1 MPSPT
6 GPLRFTQ
13 TFRAAAI
20 GHRAVEAIREPG
32 MGRVIG
38 STSRGIFILSPPQRI
53 IFLSYESYAGPLTI
67 NLNLPQ
73 AQTLPA
79 SQDQEAD
86 LQHDEIILPELSTHI
101 LLDQSKIW
109 LPPAPPNS
117 ILPLNLVN
125 QLLRS
130 LVNKVIERKRGVGFV
145 PLLSFILDLPARPT
159 VPLSLQPTIA
169 NVLLLKQNFLVQPL
183 SASLPQIKDLM
194 GLGRGLTPS
203 GDDFING
210 LLLVLNR
217 IPQRAGLQPQLSE
230 FNQQIVD
237 LAFSKTTSLS
247 ANLIEAATLGS
258 ADERLL
264 YAVDGLLT
272 GSLQT
277 NEILAALDAYGSSSG
292 VDALAGAALV
302 IQALIGNE
310 KHPA

>member
-1 MPSPT
+1 MPSST

-20 GHRAVEAIREPG
+20 GHRAVEVVREPV

-38 STSRGIFILSPPQRI
+38 SISRGIFILAPPQQI
-53 IFLSYESYAGPLTI
+53 IFLSYEDYAGPLTI

-79 SQDQEAD
+79 SQDQEVD
-86 LQHDEIILPELSTHI
+86 LQHDEIILPELRTHI
-101 LLDQSKIW
+101 LLDQSRIW
-109 LPPAPPNS
+109 SPPAPPES
-117 ILPLNLVN
+117 ILTLNLVD
-125 QLLRS
+125 QALRS
-130 LVNKVIERKRGVGFV
+130 LVNKVIEKKRGVGLA
-145 PLLSFILDLPARPT
+145 PLLPFILDLPARPT
-159 VPLSLQPTIA
+159 VPISLQPTIA

-217 IPQRAGLQPQLSE
+217 VPQRANFQPQLTE
-230 FNQQIVD
+230 FNHQIVE

-247 ANLIEAATLGS
+247 ANLIEAAALGS

-264 YAVDGLLT
+264 FAVDGLLT
-272 GSLQT
+272 GLHQT

-292 VDALAGAALV
+292 IDALAGAALM

>member
-13 TFRAAAI
+13 TFRAAVI
-20 GHRAVEAIREPG
+20 GHRALEVVREPV

-38 STSRGIFILSPPQRI
+38 STARGIFILAPPQRI
-53 IFLSYESYAGPLTI
+53 IFLSYETYPGPLTI

-73 AQTLPA
+73 AQSLPA
-79 SQDQEAD
+79 SQDQEVD
-86 LQHDEIILPELSTHI
+86 LQHDEIILPDLGTHI
-101 LLDQSKIW
+101 LLDQSPIW
-109 LPPAPPNS
+109 SPPPPPDS
-117 ILPLNLVN
+117 ILPLNMVDKI
-125 QLLRS
+125 LRS
-130 LVNKVIERKRGVGFV
+130 LVNKVIESRRGVGFV
-145 PLLSFILDLPARPT
+145 PLLPFILDLPARPT

-169 NVLLLKQNFLVQPL
+169 NVLLLKQTILSQPL
-183 SASLPQIKDLM
+183 SASLPQIKELM
-194 GLGRGLTPS
+194 GIGRGLTPS

-210 LLLVLNR
+210 LLLVFNR
-217 IPQRAGLQPQLSE
+217 IPQRAAFQPQLYE
-230 FNQQIVD
+230 FNHQIVE

-264 YAVDGLLT
+264 RAVDGLLT

-277 NEILAALDAYGSSSG
+277 NEIMAALDAYGSSSG

-302 IQALIGNE
+302 IQALIDKE
-310 KHPA
+310 